1 MPSSLLDMVIPTWVK
16 PLAIV
21 VGLLG
26 LSGVSYYEGYKHEK
40 VVVQSKIVDHVV
52 TQTKYV
58 TQVSAPAEAKI
69 VTQIRTVHDKEYLE
83 VLPSAAGCDLPAVDI
98 SVLNS
103 LRGTLPTQ
111 P

>member
-1 MPSSLLDMVIPTWVK
+1 MFNILDTVIPPWVK

-21 VGLLG
+21 VGLMG

-40 VVVQSKIVDHVV
+40 IVVQSKIVDHVLI
-52 TQTKYV
+52 QTKYV
-58 TQVSAPAEAKI
+58 NQVSAPAEAKI
-69 VTQIRTVHDKEYLE
+69 VNKIRTVHDKEVVE
-83 VLPSAAGCDLPAVDI
+83 ILPSTPGCDLPAVDI

-103 LRGTLPTQ
+103 LRGTLPAQ